1 MLLYRT
7 VDAGVLAEH
16 QRHRRQAEGL
26 LTGIESALTALV
38 RSLLIRDRGH
48 GSGDVGEADDV
59 QKR

>member
-7 VDAGVLAEH
+7 VDAGVLAEY